1 MIPIKKGIT
10 GTEIPNI
17 AVETSD
23 STIPRKPILVEGGPA
38 PEPITITPLTVRE
51 NGSYDAGENAA
62 YNPVTVNVP
71 PVLPSQILES
81 DWNILGATTTNGCWN
96 TLTSTKL
103 ATNNFAGFNLGYI
116 TSRSAKAL
124 LDLFTPGTIKRV
136 VIKTGEFDRTQET
149 IDNAQ
154 QLFRLITESSH
165 FTMRWL
171 NDTERWQISDQSGSQ
186 VYVDGTILPKYSFD
200 NTTFEIIYGA
210 RYINGELYRGIKE
223 GENITANYNSK
234 FAVYI
239 NGVEVATNE
248 VVVADG
254 SSHIARI
261 QLAAQNAWVGAK
273 FENVK
278 VYNVTDCYDKFYD
291 VNNQRAVKFVPE
303 FKNEEVK

>member
-1 MIPIKKGIT
+1 MIPIKKGIEST
-10 GTEIPNI
+10 GQP
-17 AVETSD
+17 AVSIESGD
-23 STIPRKPILVEGGPA
+23 SSIPRKPILVEGGPA
-38 PEPITITPLTVRE
+38 PEPITVTALTVTE
-51 NGSYDAGENAA
+51 NGTYPAPEGSA
-62 YNPVTVNVP
+62 YSPVTVNVP

-81 DWNILGATTTNGCWN
+81 DWDILGATTTNGCWN
-96 TLTSTKL
+96 TVTSTAL
-103 ATNNFAGFNLGYI
+103 ATNNFGGFNLGYI

-124 LDLFTPGTIKRV
+124 LDLFTPGSIKRV

-149 IDNAQ
+149 TDNAQ

-248 VVVADG
+248 GVVADG
-254 SSHIARI
+254 TSHIARI
-261 QLAAQNAWVGAK
+261 QLAVQNAWVGAK

-291 VNNQRAVKFVPE
+291 ANNQRAVKFVPE
-303 FKNEEVK
+303 FKNEEVE

>member
-10 GTEIPNI
+10 GTDIPNI

-23 STIPRKPILVEGGPA
+23 SSIPRKPILVEGGPA
-38 PEPITITPLTVRE
+38 PEPITVTPLTVTE
-51 NGSYDAGENAA
+51 NGTHDAGENAA

-71 PVLPSQILES
+71 PSLPSQILES
-81 DWNILGATTTNGCWN
+81 DWNILDATTTNGCWN
-96 TLTSTKL
+96 TVTNTAL
-103 ATNNFAGFNLGYI
+103 ATNNFGGFNQGYI
-116 TSRSAKAL
+116 TGRSAKAL
-124 LDLFTPGTIKRV
+124 LDLFTPGSIKRV

-149 IDNAQ
+149 TDNTQ

-171 NDTERWQISDQSGSQ
+171 NDTGRWQISDQSGSQ

-223 GENITANYNSK
+223 NGNITANYNSK

-248 VVVADG
+248 IVVADG
-254 SSHIARI
+254 TSHIARI
-261 QLAAQNAWVGAK
+261 QLAVQNAWVGAK

-278 VYNVTDCYDKFYD
+278 VYNVTDCYNKYY
-291 VNNQRAVKFVPE
+291 E
-303 FKNEEVK
+303 SEVE